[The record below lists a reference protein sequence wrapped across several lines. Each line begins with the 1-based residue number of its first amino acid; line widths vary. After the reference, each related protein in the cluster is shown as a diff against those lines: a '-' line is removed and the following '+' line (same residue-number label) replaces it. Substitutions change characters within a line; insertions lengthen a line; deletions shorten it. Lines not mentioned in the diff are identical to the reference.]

1 VAHRRTIP
9 CAAFFHSDLP
19 RILGRRFGGR
29 LSERLAEHYVRALYE
44 RFDVVFAP
52 SRLMVELL
60 GQLGVA
66 NTMHQPLGVDEAV
79 FHPRRRGVWL
89 RERLGLPACTRVL
102 VYAGRF
108 TDEKNVPVLRRAFAH
123 LGRPYHLLMIGGH
136 RTRRLAPNITL
147 LPYRRDSVELAQ
159 WLASSDALVHAG
171 TRETFGL
178 VILEAMAC
186 GRPVVAVRSG
196 AVPELLTE
204 RCGLLAEPDD
214 ARSLADAVAALYD
227 RDLGALGRS
236 ARERVLQRFT
246 WQRIFQRQLG
256 IYRAL
261 LAGRSASIGLEEELA
276 ETG

>member
-1 VAHRRTIP
+1 MAFDQSYYQRFYYDPRTAVTSRAEMRARARLIS
-9 CAAFFHSDLP
+9 AFTTHVGLP
-19 RILGRRFGGR
+19 VRRILDAGCGTGMLRAP
-29 LSERLAEHYVRALYE
+29 LLRALPKATY
-44 RFDVVFAP
+44 V
-52 SRLMVELL
+52 
-60 GQLGVA
+60 G
-66 NTMHQPLGVDEAV
+66 
-79 FHPRRRGVWL
+79 
-89 RERLGLPACTRVL
+89 
-102 VYAGRF
+102 
-108 TDEKNVPVLRRAFAH
+108 
-123 LGRPYHLLMIGGH
+123 
-136 RTRRLAPNITL
+136 
-147 LPYRRDSVELAQ
+147 LAQ